1 MSSSI
6 QSDAPVI
13 STLPSFTSAQLPNFN
28 WGEVD
33 GPTIVD
39 IFDQCYDEIVHWKRN
54 IFKVPSGKSGKSFVR
69 EMSRLLNA
77 FGDASALEVVALKAA
92 MVMPA
97 LLLQKPHRRS
107 KAKEHSSH
115 LNRRLALWNS
125 GNIMD
130 LIKEARSIQHHIT
143 QSSHKSPEELAR
155 SFSKLMMEGKVKK
168 AMKLLS
174 DNSSGGP
181 LSLTEEVKTKLQEKH
196 PVRKPPSFSAI
207 LPSDPESDVRHHPI
221 IFDQI
226 DAQCICKTV
235 LQMDGAAG
243 PSGLDIAAWKR
254 LCCSFGESSS
264 DLCAA
269 IVSVARR
276 LCTDYVDPTC
286 TLALVAGRLIAL
298 DKCPGIRPIGVGEAL
313 RRIIARSITAVLKD
327 DIRKAAGHTTLW
339 WTRIGL

>member
-1 MSSSI
+1 M
-6 QSDAPVI
+6 
-13 STLPSFTSAQLPNFN
+13 
-28 WGEVD
+28 D

-181 LSLTEEVKTKLQEKH
+181 LSLTEEVKTKLHEKH
-196 PVRKPPSFSAI
+196 PVRKPPSFSAM
-207 LPSDPESDVRHHPI
+207 H
-221 IFDQI
+221 
-226 DAQCICKTV
+226 
-235 LQMDGAAG
+235 
-243 PSGLDIAAWKR
+243 
-254 LCCSFGESSS
+254 SS
-264 DLCAA
+264 L
-269 IVSVARR
+269 
-276 LCTDYVDPTC
+276 
-286 TLALVAGRLIAL
+286 
-298 DKCPGIRPIGVGEAL
+298 
-313 RRIIARSITAVLKD
+313 
-327 DIRKAAGHTTLW
+327 
-339 WTRIGL
+339 